1 MIGFPHVYT
10 IRSENEAHQVSRLQR
25 GAEVDGNILI
35 GSSAT
40 LLTLRLSPSGRFISR
55 REKTARKRINSIA
68 TPWPASIRL
77 AITDHIKIH
86 SYG

>member
-1 MIGFPHVYT
+1 MIGFPRVY
-10 IRSENEAHQVSRLQR
+10 IICNENEAHQVSRLQR

-40 LLTLRLSPSGRFISR
+40 LLTLSLSPSGRFYLAK
-55 REKTARKRINSIA
+55 REKRINSIA
-68 TPWPASIRL
+68 TPRPASIRRL

-86 SYG
+86 SYV